1 MDQFNI
7 DTGAG
12 RTDAV
17 WQPDTMRPCEA
28 ARYTGISQSTLAKLR
43 MRGNRLRGPRF
54 VKLAGCV
61 RYRRADL
68 DAWIDQNV
76 VGR

>member
-1 MDQFNI
+1 MDQFTIN
-7 DTGAG
+7 TSAG
-12 RTDAV
+12 RADAV
-17 WQPDTMRPCEA
+17 LLPDTMRPCEA

-43 MRGNRLRGPRF
+43 MRGNRPRGPRF